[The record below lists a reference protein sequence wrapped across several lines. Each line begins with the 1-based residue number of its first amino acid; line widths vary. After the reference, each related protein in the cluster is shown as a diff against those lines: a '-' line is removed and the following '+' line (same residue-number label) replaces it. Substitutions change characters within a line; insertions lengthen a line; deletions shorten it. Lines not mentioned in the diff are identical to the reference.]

1 MHPTEIESIL
11 RAALALDELYVQG
24 ENGHYKVIAVSSLFA
39 GMSRVKKTANRL
51 CSAEGTYCQQCHPR
65 PEYQGVH
72 SGRVAT

>member
-39 GMSRVKKTANRL
+39 GMSRVKNSKPFMLR
-51 CSAEGTYCQQCHPR
+51 
-65 PEYQGVH
+65 
-72 SGRVAT
+72 